1 MVAVMETTGGGSVAA
16 GGAFKTL
23 WKNVIC
29 NNNEGENSY
38 KGEKSVI
45 CNNSK
50 GENVI
55 LELSSPVLS
64 FKENKGRLCI
74 N

>member
-1 MVAVMETTGGGSVAA
+1 MVAVMETAGRGSVAA

-29 NNNEGENSY
+29 NNNKGKNSY
-38 KGEKSVI
+38 KGKKVI

-55 LELSSPVLS
+55 FGLSSLVLS
-64 FKENKGRLCI
+64 FK
-74 N
+74 

>member
-1 MVAVMETTGGGSVAA
+1 MVAVMETAGGGSVAA

-29 NNNEGENSY
+29 NNNKGKNSY
-38 KGEKSVI
+38 KGKKVI

-50 GENVI
+50 G
-55 LELSSPVLS
+55 
-64 FKENKGRLCI
+64 
-74 N
+74 

>member
-16 GGAFKTL
+16 GRAFKTL

-29 NNNEGENSY
+29 NNNKGENSY

-45 CNNSK
+45 CNNNK

-55 LELSSPVLS
+55 LGLSSPVLS